1 METQAIKSFIRRS
14 RNGVRE
20 HHVGS
25 SWGRRGGWVP
35 EVLSDMQADCT
46 QKSRGVWWMMK
57 LARPNHQGLIDHD
70 ETGIYFES
78 RVKIKAFQE
87 KMVYMRWRD
96 KAKVVCV

>member
-1 METQAIKSFIRRS
+1 METQAIKRFIRRS

-25 SWGRRGGWVP
+25 SCGGRGGWVP

-57 LARPNHQGLIDHD
+57 LARWARPDHAGLIDHD

-78 RVKIKAFQE
+78 SVKIKAF
-87 KMVYMRWRD
+87 
-96 KAKVVCV
+96 